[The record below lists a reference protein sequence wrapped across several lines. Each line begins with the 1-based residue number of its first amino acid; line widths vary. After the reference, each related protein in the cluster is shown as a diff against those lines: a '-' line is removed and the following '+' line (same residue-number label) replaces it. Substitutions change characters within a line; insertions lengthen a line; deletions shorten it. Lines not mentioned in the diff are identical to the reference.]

1 MYVNMVRDPVERLV
15 SWFYYVRAAWSV
27 DSKNEKVLK
36 CSGTSWTESR
46 PSPTAPFL
54 HPPGSGK
61 LTTAVSPTHV
71 TRSVNIH
78 RWATDHR
85 QSVFSIKPGYSRAA
99 LEGLRIT
106 DVRVFSSAA
115 IIEIAFP
122 SIPRGQ
128 TNLRSALSRNA
139 MLWYRIFLVLISA
152 LVWQFPNKCSSQVG
166 VLEEMNKTL
175 AVLEAFMPRHFRG
188 ATEAYWSY
196 ASEVNR

>member
-78 RWATDHR
+78 RSATDHR

-106 DVRVFSSAA
+106 DVRAFSSAA

-152 LVWQFPNKCSSQVG
+152 LV
-166 VLEEMNKTL
+166 
-175 AVLEAFMPRHFRG
+175 
-188 ATEAYWSY
+188 
-196 ASEVNR
+196 